1 MVGSP
6 QSTAAKSWGIG
17 ERKKETE
24 DRMENAVMIEN
35 DFLRISAKIC
45 VLIIGGWGEV
55 GKRGLY
61 NTIGRKKMPYVKGA
75 RIQNKNLVVKKE
87 RDIHITVYFITSA

>member
-1 MVGSP
+1 
-6 QSTAAKSWGIG
+6 
-17 ERKKETE
+17 
-24 DRMENAVMIEN
+24 MENAVMIEN

-75 RIQNKNLVVKKE
+75 RIQESEARIK
-87 RDIHITVYFITSA
+87 I